1 MSFLRLSIRTRWES
15 PTCSNHNES
24 ALASLPFSHVSWVLW
39 ILFTASEVWS
49 SVFRGV
55 WSSVWF
61 GFLESLEVQCSV
73 LEHAC
78 RLGMNLKVPN
88 LKLSRTLGLGFKT
101 DCWTNELLKKS
112 NWISNFRF
120 ILHSGP
126 ENLKKYRPKKL
137 VKWNKSISL
146 KKNSDQN

>member
-1 MSFLRLSIRTRWES
+1 MSQLSHHCPFLTCPEFCES
-15 PTCSNHNES
+15 YSQHQR
-24 ALASLPFSHVSWVLW
+24 F
-39 ILFTASEVWS
+39 EVR
-49 SVFRGV
+49 FLGEFGV
-55 WSSVWF
+55 RF

-137 VKWNKSISL
+137 VKKNLFHEKTFFYQNPFFANSKMAKNQFLNW
-146 KKNSDQN
+146 KKV